1 MLSGGKA
8 ERPWLGLTLSETT
21 AEPPR
26 AEILYVAPFTP
37 SWEQKFA
44 EGDIIERVNGVSVS
58 AVQGAL
64 IPAIQDILFPTRPGE
79 LVSLDLVSA
88 QGARSRR
95 VLMST
100 PRPEFPLA
108 QAAEKDSKERM
119 AAPLFG
125 LVLSPAGGTG
135 LSPNFLVKKVV
146 RGSTADEAG
155 LSEQDPVLIRNFRV
169 EKNAGVAI
177 MEITVKK
184 RRMGYLETSLRLPAA
199 LDSPD
204 TL

>member
-1 MLSGGKA
+1 MLAGGKA
-8 ERPWLGLTLSETT
+8 ERPWLGLTVSETG
-21 AEPPR
+21 EEYPR

-37 SWEQKFA
+37 SWEQQLK
-44 EGDIIERVNGVSVS
+44 EGAVIERVNGET
-58 AVQGAL
+58 ARAAQGAL
-64 IPAIQDILFPTRPGE
+64 IPALQDILFPARPGE
-79 LVSLDLVSA
+79 LVALDMTFNGVA
-88 QGARSRR
+88 SRR
-95 VLMST
+95 VVLTVS
-100 PRPEFPLA
+100 RPEIPLA
-108 QAAEKDSKERM
+108 QAAERDSKERM

-125 LVLSPAGGTG
+125 LVLSPAGASGFTP
-135 LSPNFLVKKVV
+135 SYFVRKVV

-155 LSEQDPVLIRNFRV
+155 LSEQDPIVIRGFRV

-177 MEITVKK
+177 MDITVKK